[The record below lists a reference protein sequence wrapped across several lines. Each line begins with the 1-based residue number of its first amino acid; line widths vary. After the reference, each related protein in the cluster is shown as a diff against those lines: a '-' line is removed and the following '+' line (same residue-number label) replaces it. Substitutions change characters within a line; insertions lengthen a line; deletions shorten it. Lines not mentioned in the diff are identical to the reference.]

1 MIDIHC
7 HILYGV
13 DDGSPDYETSCRMVD
28 CLADEGV
35 SAIIATPHYR
45 HQMFSYPVQRIEDAL
60 TRLSAYAAGRHVT
73 LFPGCEYHV
82 NHDIFSHLESGRVHT
97 LADSDYVLT
106 EYSYTSD
113 LARILDYTE
122 ELVMR
127 GWRPVIAHA
136 ERYEVFQ
143 RRPRLAEEV
152 IQQGAQIQV
161 NADSV
166 LGLDGRGMK
175 KCALKLLDLGLVDY
189 IASDAHDLEER
200 APHLN
205 KCYSLVRKRY
215 GEESAG
221 ILFEK
226 NPRRILMG

>member
-13 DDGSPDYETSCRMVD
+13 DDGSPDYETSCGMID

-45 HQMFSYPVQRIEDAL
+45 HQMFLYPVQQIEEAFFH
-60 TRLSAYAAGRHVT
+60 LSAYAAARQIT

-82 NHDIFSHLESGRVHT
+82 NHDIFSHLENGRVHT
-97 LADSDYVLT
+97 LADTDYVLT
-106 EYSYTSD
+106 EYSYTSE
-113 LARILDYTE
+113 LARILDYTQ

-127 GWRPVIAHA
+127 GWRPIIAHA

-143 RRPRLAEEV
+143 RKPRLAEEV
-152 IQQGAQIQV
+152 IHQGAQIQV

-166 LGLDGRGMK
+166 LGLDGRGIR
-175 KCALKLLDLGLVDY
+175 KCALKLLELGAVDY
-189 IASDAHDLEER
+189 IASDSHDLDER
-200 APHLN
+200 APHLEE
-205 KCYSLVRKRY
+205 CRSLIRKRF
-215 GEESAG
+215 GEESAQ

-226 NPRRILMG
+226 NPRKILMG